1 MPCGYER
8 LPRPAP
14 RRSPQQRVADRRRI
28 SFSRLGPAFET
39 RTRSPSLPSPLAQT
53 GFSEPP
59 SLTAFGRSLK
69 FRRLPLCPE
78 IGLWLLDDQ
87 VDLESGCLG
96 LGHLQPPPYWA
107 FCWGSGQA
115 MARFLLDHPER
126 VDGRRVVD
134 FGAGSGVAGIAA
146 RLAGAASVT
155 AVDTDPEARAAS
167 LHNAASNGVAI
178 VTRRSLPEDPQS
190 WDLLLASDVLY
201 EPSQLGRL
209 QTLAQSGRPVL
220 VSDPERP
227 SSPRLDHPA
236 QARYAVRTLPDVDS
250 PAKSA
255 AIFLL

>member
-1 MPCGYER
+1 
-8 LPRPAP
+8 
-14 RRSPQQRVADRRRI
+14 
-28 SFSRLGPAFET
+28 
-39 RTRSPSLPSPLAQT
+39 LPSPFAQS
-53 GFSEPP
+53 GSAEPP
-59 SLTAFGRSLK
+59 SLTAFGRSLE
-69 FRRLPLCPE
+69 FQRPPLCPE
-78 IGLWLLDDQ
+78 IGLWLLDDS
-87 VDLESGCLG
+87 VDLESSCLG
-96 LGHLQPPPYWA
+96 LGSMQAPPYWA

-155 AVDTDPEARAAS
+155 AVDMDPEARAAT
-167 LHNAASNGVAI
+167 LHNAASNGVELA
-178 VTRRSLPEDPQS
+178 TRSSLPDDPEE

-209 QTLAQSGRPVL
+209 RALAQGGRPVL
-220 VSDPERP
+220 LSDPERP

-250 PAKSA
+250 PVKSA
-255 AIFLL
+255 AVFLLQG